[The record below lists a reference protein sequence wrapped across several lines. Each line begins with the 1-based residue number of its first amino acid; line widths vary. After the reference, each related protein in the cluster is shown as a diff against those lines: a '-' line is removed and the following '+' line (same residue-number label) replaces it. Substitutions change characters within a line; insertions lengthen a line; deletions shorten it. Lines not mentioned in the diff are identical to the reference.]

1 MIDFKK
7 YENPLPYASF
17 DVDPQTFDMW
27 ANRNDRLQE
36 EFVEDMFDYMME
48 VLTETD
54 DVEVDVDVMNKL
66 YKITDIIINEK
77 DTYEEMFWFA
87 LELLPL
93 VV

>member
-1 MIDFKK
+1 
-7 YENPLPYASF
+7 
-17 DVDPQTFDMW
+17 
-27 ANRNDRLQE
+27 
-36 EFVEDMFDYMME
+36 MFDYMME

-54 DVEVDVDVMNKL
+54 EVEVDVDVMNKL

>member
-1 MIDFKK
+1 MIDFTK
-7 YENPLPYASF
+7 YENTIPYASP
-17 DVDPQTFDMW
+17 DVDPQAFDMW
-27 ANRNDRLQE
+27 ADRNDRLQE

-54 DVEVDVDVMNKL
+54 DVEVDVMNKL

-77 DTYEEMFWFA
+77 DTYEERFWLA

>member
-17 DVDPQTFDMW
+17 DVDSQAFDMW
-27 ANRNDRLQE
+27 GNRNDRLQE

-54 DVEVDVDVMNKL
+54 EVEVDVDVMNKL
-66 YKITDIIINEK
+66 YKITDVIINEK

>member
-17 DVDPQTFDMW
+17 DVDSQAFDMW

>member
-7 YENPLPYASF
+7 YKNPLPYTSF
-17 DVDPQTFDMW
+17 DVDPQAFDMW
-27 ANRNDRLQE
+27 ANRNDILQE
-36 EFVEDMFDYMME
+36 EFVEDMFNYMME

-54 DVEVDVDVMNKL
+54 DVEVDVEIMNKL